1 MDEDYEDG
9 VLDENGYRIYKM
21 NTYKLFF
28 LLYILIDIF
37 HLEAWSRRRKG
48 SLRMKRYMGN
58 FF

>member
-37 HLEAWSRRRKG
+37 HLEA
-48 SLRMKRYMGN
+48 
-58 FF
+58 